1 MTIIQTKITNISIKK
16 RLITIKF
23 SFFIMLFIIFFP
35 LKSLADPPQQ
45 SLVPGEQLL
54 ERYCSTCHNL
64 DYIQMQPRLPKK
76 QTRLL
81 WEKTVEKMVV
91 SYGANIPTD
100 LEKQAII
107 DYLVLKSQ
115 RVLDENDTF
124 KTTADTSHR
133 QKNFVPQENAE

>member
-1 MTIIQTKITNISIKK
+1 
-16 RLITIKF
+16 
-23 SFFIMLFIIFFP
+23 MLFYIFFP

-45 SLVPGEQLL
+45 PLEPGEKLL
-54 ERYCSTCHNL
+54 ERYCSICHNL
-64 DYIQMQPRLPKK
+64 DYIQMQPKLPKK

-81 WEKTVEKMVV
+81 WETTVEKMAI

-107 DYLVLKSQ
+107 DYLVLKSH
-115 RVLDENDTF
+115 RALDKNNKL

-133 QKNFVPQENAE
+133 QKNSVPQENAE